1 MNKNFYETTNFS
13 KRGLTIINQLMSL
26 NNNLKDVDEDTLI
39 SFLANI
45 IIDNFNKKMESILAK
60 TKENECIEL
69 KSISALGWTNN
80 LTDDNKIE
88 FYGKFYNEK
97 SGMLHFFRIT
107 EAIELFSSEQDKEAL
122 DFLLEEIYLLKQE
135 TKSKKER

>member
-13 KRGLTIINQLMSL
+13 KRGLTIINQLMNL

-45 IIDNFNKKMESILAK
+45 TIDNFNKKMESILAK

-97 SGMLHFFRIT
+97 YGMLHFF
-107 EAIELFSSEQDKEAL
+107 
-122 DFLLEEIYLLKQE
+122 
-135 TKSKKER
+135 